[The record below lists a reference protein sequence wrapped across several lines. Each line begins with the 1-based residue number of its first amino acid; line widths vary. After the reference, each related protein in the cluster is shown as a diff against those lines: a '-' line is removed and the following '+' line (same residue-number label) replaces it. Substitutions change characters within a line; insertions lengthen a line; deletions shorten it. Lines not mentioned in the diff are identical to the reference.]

1 MIRKTDILAILA
13 MIVFAASCT
22 KIEQTESSEAMP
34 ISYQVI
40 KDIQHTKAGELEYN
54 KSIPFMSFAFYLPE
68 GKFWSI
74 DKNDAVP
81 YFENATIS
89 YDSTEDKWKDQS
101 ESYYWPKVGSLSFF
115 SWSPASIPDSQI
127 SVDITN
133 GVCLTDWNTASNPA
147 VDFLVADPVY
157 DKISNETS
165 YFYNGVPTLFRHQ
178 LAKISFHAHLEMAQ
192 EGRWT
197 RIKKLYLTNIYAQAD
212 FRNNNWENRE
222 ILTSEWVIYE
232 SSEGILLKVDTQQ
245 IGSDTFMIP
254 QNLTTNNP
262 KLVII
267 YDNEE
272 QTGISKTFDFDTDIN
287 SYVWAKGT
295 KTRYSI
301 SYGTSDKPIDFDTD
315 VDAWTEY
322 NWTDGGGNGD
332 INIGDI

>member
-13 MIVFAASCT
+13 MVVFAASCT

-54 KSIPFMSFAFYLPE
+54 KNIPFKSSAFYLDY
-68 GKFWSI
+68 GKYWSLNKDEAGIYI
-74 DKNDAVP
+74 DKA
-81 YFENATIS
+81 EIS
-89 YDSTEDKWKDQS
+89 YDEGQNKWRSSGAK
-101 ESYYWPKVGSLSFF
+101 YFWPDNGSLSFF

-127 SVDITN
+127 TVDKTD
-133 GVCLTDWNTASNPA
+133 GVCLTDWNAASNPA
-147 VDFLVADPVY
+147 VDFMVADPVY
-157 DKISNETS
+157 DKTANEMS
-165 YFYNGVPTLFRHQ
+165 YYYNGVPTLFRHQ
-178 LAKISFHAHLEMAQ
+178 LATVSFHAHLEK
-192 EGRWT
+192 EESGKWT
-197 RIKKLYLTNIYAQAD
+197 KIKKIYLTNIYAQAD

-232 SSEGILLKVDTQQ
+232 SSEGILLTVDTQQ

-254 QNLTTNNP
+254 QNLTTDNP